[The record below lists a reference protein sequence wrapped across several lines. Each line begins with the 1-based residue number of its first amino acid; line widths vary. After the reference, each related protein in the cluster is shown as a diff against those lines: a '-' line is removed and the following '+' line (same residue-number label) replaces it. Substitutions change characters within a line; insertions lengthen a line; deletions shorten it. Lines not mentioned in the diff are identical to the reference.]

1 MMASCLA
8 SRQAR
13 RTSEN
18 ASRPPA
24 EAPTPTTVIAPFV
37 AGRGCPAAAG
47 AARGFG
53 VGGCGGGA
61 GGGSGVGGGGGG
73 ALSAGRAGRDAG
85 RAFAGRPFGIVFLR
99 AMAAAADG
107 TPVYRACAFPRTAAG
122 SATT

>member
-13 RTSEN
+13 RTPEN

-53 VGGCGGGA
+53 VGGCGGG
-61 GGGSGVGGGGGG
+61 GFSGRG
-73 ALSAGRAGRDAG
+73 AGRDAG
-85 RAFAGRPFGIVFLR
+85 RAFAGRPLGIVFLR

-107 TPVYRACAFPRTAAG
+107 TPVYRACAFRWTAAG
-122 SATT
+122 SAAT